1 MTRRLVRA
9 ARYLQDVLSGPFR
22 SPPVPAART
31 LDPAGG
37 TA

>member
-1 MTRRLVRA
+1 MSALVRA

-22 SPPVPAART
+22 SPPDPVERT
-31 LDPAGG
+31 LEPAGG